1 MPVLAVGAT
10 AAALAIAG
18 TFLIGNEKIV
28 EGACDRLEPYL
39 RLQMKPLVVSAHGS
53 PGVGKSFMHKL
64 AARALYNRH
73 PHLDLDCPGM
83 DCSSLKVFSGLDYV
97 SADRNLQHA
106 ALKAA
111 LVEHLNKSPQA
122 LIVIDEYDKM
132 DCETQFM
139 FRQLIQGSHNAKLSM
154 NRAIVVLESN
164 AGFHELHQLL
174 VKTKDRLK
182 LNPEKVQRM
191 LKEIVSQK
199 WDATGCHDHASLW
212 KMVSMVDFFLPFLP
226 LEQSDLR
233 RLFDI
238 RLNAIAADLLQAQ
251 QAELTWAPDVI
262 AFLCDK
268 VDYDGRYS
276 IEGAK
281 EASVLL
287 TRYVSRALR
296 QWQQQQPPKH
306 QSPISYAV
314 SQTGYNLPE
323 VKLPQFVT
331 GTPKAMFFLHLVV
344 KPQGH
349 GLGLLERRRSA

>member
-39 RLQMKPLVVSAHGS
+39 RLQMVGQDMAIQQFSDAVCDHLNQVHPQKPLVVSAHGS

-212 KMVSMVDFFLPFLP
+212 KM
-226 LEQSDLR
+226 
-233 RLFDI
+233 
-238 RLNAIAADLLQAQ
+238 AQ